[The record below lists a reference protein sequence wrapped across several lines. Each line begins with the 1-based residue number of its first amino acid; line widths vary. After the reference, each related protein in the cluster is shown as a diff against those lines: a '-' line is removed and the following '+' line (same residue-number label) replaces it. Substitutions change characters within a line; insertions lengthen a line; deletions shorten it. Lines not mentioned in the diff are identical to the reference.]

1 MKKFIYILSILSI
14 GIFSSCNEDIPIEDI
29 KPSFD
34 VTFQLNPE
42 TVVEPFEYTR
52 YYLERLDYASL
63 RLRLFVYDEE
73 GQLVASDEGLV
84 DSYLN
89 KTNITLN
96 LKEGTYFA
104 IVISN
109 ARDNDDGYEYWSFS
123 GEQKLSTLTLTKN
136 LKYLDRGSRNLLGV
150 ASKKINVSK
159 KGEMHMM
166 DLKPISAH
174 FRIYYFNIHALDNI
188 NYDQFSFV
196 TGKREKSVQFDNI
209 GNPLFSFETTQSMSY
224 YFTMDYILPNDFD
237 EEDEYITT
245 TLCML
250 PMKEL
255 NMMFWITQNG
265 KNFTLSDVL
274 SMSDIEAGEE
284 YYAAID
290 LQPNSEGEYDVE
302 YGRLKDVLEDN
313 NSSPGVENTGIM
325 HDVILR
331 DGINFNNKTA
341 IRIQNVIK

>member
-1 MKKFIYILSILSI
+1 
-14 GIFSSCNEDIPIEDI
+14 
-29 KPSFD
+29 
-34 VTFQLNPE
+34 
-42 TVVEPFEYTR
+42 
-52 YYLERLDYASL
+52 
-63 RLRLFVYDEE
+63 
-73 GQLVASDEGLV
+73 
-84 DSYLN
+84 
-89 KTNITLN
+89 
-96 LKEGTYFA
+96 
-104 IVISN
+104 
-109 ARDNDDGYEYWSFS
+109 
-123 GEQKLSTLTLTKN
+123 
-136 LKYLDRGSRNLLGV
+136 
-150 ASKKINVSK
+150 
-159 KGEMHMM
+159 
-166 DLKPISAH
+166 
-174 FRIYYFNIHALDNI
+174 
-188 NYDQFSFV
+188 V

-313 NSSPGVENTGIM
+313 NNSPGVENTGIM